1 MPTSTKNSLQESLRI
16 SVKVKPNSKN
26 SKLEKMGDQNVW
38 TAWLKSPPVDG
49 KANQE
54 LVALIANH
62 FSCKKKSVSIKQ
74 GRNGRLKLIEITS
87 D

>member
-1 MPTSTKNSLQESLRI
+1 MPTKTKNNLQKSLRI
-16 SVKVKPNSKN
+16 SVKVKPNSKS
-26 SKLEKMGDQNVW
+26 SKIEEAEEDMAW

-54 LVALIANH
+54 LISLIANH
-62 FSCKKKSVSIKQ
+62 FSCKKKSVSIKH
-74 GRNGRLKLIEITS
+74 GKNGRLKLIDINT